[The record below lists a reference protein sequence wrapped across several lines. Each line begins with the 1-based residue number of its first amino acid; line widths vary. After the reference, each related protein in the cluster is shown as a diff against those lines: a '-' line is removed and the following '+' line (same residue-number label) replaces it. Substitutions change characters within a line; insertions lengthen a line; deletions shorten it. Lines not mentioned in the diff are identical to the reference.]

1 MDSFKTVHRVGSGE
15 IIINKSKFIGH
26 ACPIESEE
34 DALKFIEKNK
44 KRYYNATHN
53 VYAYVLGENS
63 NIQRYSDDGEPSGTA
78 GIPVLNVLKQEN
90 LRNVAVV
97 VTRYFG
103 GVKLGAGG
111 LVRAY
116 IKGSKVGLENAQI
129 VDKILFQEIN
139 AEIDYTLLGKLENE
153 LTKNN
158 YIIKQKIFEQKI
170 TLIILVENKDVHKL
184 KNILNDLSNGKANI
198 TEGNTS
204 YLSVKNGKLLD

>member
-129 VDKILFQEIN
+129 VDKILFQEIK